1 MLETTEARHGRRLR
15 GLPPWRW
22 FPCLSLCL
30 LLVAAPVA
38 SQATLDRLTD
48 AEFWSLVSDAS
59 EPGGAFHSDNF
70 TSNEPNFATVAATL
84 AKSGPHGGAY
94 LGVGP
99 EQNFHYIAAI
109 RPAIAV
115 IFDIR
120 RQAVMQHL
128 LFKALFELSAD
139 RAEVIARL
147 FSVPVPAGVDRKA
160 PIDALWRRFGDA
172 PGSDRARLAANLAE
186 VESRLTRTHRMP
198 LSDEDLNSVRY
209 VYDAFF
215 RLGPAID
222 YAGDRQGLT
231 TANTNFLKLTSA
243 VDDTGVPRSFLGTD
257 EQYQFVKSLETRN
270 LVVPIQADFG
280 GPTSIRAIGDFLRAQ
295 HLVVSAFYIS
305 NVEQY
310 LFNPR
315 MPAAPG
321 GQEVNGGWQAFY
333 DNLATLPASEA
344 TVLLRVP
351 ISASTAALTVRRTMP
366 DGTVQT
372 LRRGTVPLCPLH
384 EFLAAVRGG
393 RVKSQADANL
403 CGR

>member
-1 MLETTEARHGRRLR
+1 MNVSETMKTRRWMAVAGCLFA
-15 GLPPWRW
+15 GLVGV
-22 FPCLSLCL
+22 L
-30 LLVAAPVA
+30 AQAPVA
-38 SQATLDRLTD
+38 SPTALKGLSDT
-48 AEFWSLVSDAS
+48 EFRELMDEAS

-70 TSNEPNFATVAATL
+70 TSNEPNFANVAATL

-139 RAEVIARL
+139 RAEFIARL
-147 FSVPVPAGVDRKA
+147 FSLPVPGRRDRRA
-160 PIDALWRRFGDA
+160 PIDAIWQQFGDA
-172 PGSDRARLAANLAE
+172 PGTDRATLVANIAD
-186 VESRLTRTHRMP
+186 VESRLTAHGLT
-198 LSDEDLNSVRY
+198 LSDDDRQSLEY

-215 RLGPAID
+215 RLGPAIN
-222 YAGDRQGLT
+222 YAGDKKGLT
-231 TANTNFLKLTSA
+231 TANTNFRTLASA
-243 VDDTGVPRSFLGTD
+243 VDDAGVPRSFLGTD
-257 EQYQFVKSLETRN
+257 EQYQFLKSLESRN
-270 LVVPIQADFG
+270 LVVPIQADFA
-280 GPTSIRAIGDFLRAQ
+280 GPKALRAVGDFLRARG
-295 HLVVSAFYIS
+295 LTVSAFYIS

-321 GQEVNGGWQAFY
+321 GREINGGWRAFY
-333 DNLATLPASEA
+333 ENLATLPADDS

-351 ISASTAALTVRRTMP
+351 ISAATGSLIVRRAMP
-366 DGTVQT
+366 DGTVQNV
-372 LRRGTVPLCPLH
+372 RRDTVPLCQLKA
-384 EFLAAVRGG
+384 FLAAYRAGQITTQG
-393 RVKSQADANL
+393 EAGA